1 MTERL
6 KIIRGDI
13 TQLKV
18 DAIVNAANPSLLDG
32 GGVNGKIHHAA
43 GPELLEECKQLGGC
57 AVGHAKITRGYHLPA
72 KYVIHTVGPVW
83 RGGSKGEPQLLC
95 ACYESTLHLALKQ
108 GIKSIAIPAIS
119 CGIYG
124 YPVSQAATIA
134 ITETVNFLESHEE
147 LESVSFVCFDEADYE
162 AYEQALS
169 ALNAVHHE

>member
-18 DAIVNAANPSLLDG
+18 DAIVNAANPSLLEG
-32 GGVNGKIHHAA
+32 GGVNGRIHDVA

-57 AVGHAKITRGYHLPA
+57 AVGHAKITRGYRLPA
-72 KYVIHTVGPVW
+72 KHVIHTVGPVW

-95 ACYESTLHLALKQ
+95 ACYESTLRLALKQ

-119 CGIYG
+119 SGIYG
-124 YPVSQAATIA
+124 YPISQAATIA
-134 ITETVNFLESHEE
+134 ITETVHFLESHEE
-147 LESVSFVCFDEADYE
+147 MESVSFVCFDDEVYE
-162 AYEQALS
+162 AYKQALS